1 MNTTH
6 RIFYTNSNKMSN
18 VSPSSVDLIVTSPPY
33 PMIEMWDPLFCDL
46 NPQIKQI
53 LEDGDS
59 KKAFT
64 LMHNELE
71 KVWENCRRVL
81 KEGGILCVN
90 IGDATRKVN
99 NNFQLFPNHVNIAN
113 YFQKNGF
120 ISLPSVLWRKPTNAP
135 NKFMGSGMLPP
146 NAYVTLEHEY
156 ILVFRKGEKKLKFL
170 PKSTKRYQSAYF
182 WEERNKW
189 FSDTWSDFRGTLQS
203 LTDGIKNDD
212 DIRDRSAAF
221 PLELPY
227 RLINMYSIYGNT
239 ILDPFWGTGT
249 TSLAAMICG
258 RNSIGYELNPEF
270 GKIFQSRIK
279 DIENL
284 NKRINKERLNAHIS
298 FINQQVKLGKE
309 LKHQNTNYDFK
320 VTTSQEKELLL
331 YTINKVTVNNAI
343 ISMNHEPYY
352 LES

>member
-156 ILVFRKGEKKLKFL
+156 ILVFRKGEKKLKFP

-284 NKRINKERLNAHIS
+284 NKRINNERLNAHIS

-331 YTINKVTVNNAI
+331 YTINKKTMNNAI
-343 ISMNHEPYY
+343 IAMNHEPYY

>member
-156 ILVFRKGEKKLKFL
+156 ILVFRKGEKKLKFP

-284 NKRINKERLNAHIS
+284 NKRINRERLNAHIS